1 MKDGIYTLDHFYDVL
16 RDEMG
21 EDYCELLQELVK
33 QKIAEELEPLQNN
46 IDILSS
52 GFDEYRRETSVLEKR
67 MSIDEF
73 EQFKD
78 DYQIDFDVQSLAIKL
93 NDKIYEKPCKP
104 NYSAEVA
111 E

>member
-33 QKIAEELEPLQNN
+33 RKINEEIEPLQNN
-46 IDILSS
+46 IDILSR
-52 GFDEYRRETSVLEKR
+52 GFDEYQRETNALEDLKKLK
-67 MSIDEF
+67 MSITT
-73 EQFKD
+73 
-78 DYQIDFDVQSLAIKL
+78 KL
-93 NDKIYEKPCKP
+93 NNKIYEKLFRP
-104 NYSAEVA
+104 NYNAEVA